1 MSSSW
6 LNAIDKRKHAG
17 VLSFDLS
24 SAFDSIDS
32 TILCKKLRIYGFNE
46 SAINWIRS
54 YLSNRQQFV
63 QFSGQKSSILT
74 IVIGAPQ
81 GSCLSPIF
89 FIILLADISDWTINA
104 LIEGFA
110 DDISAT
116 VIEDSTNKVIS
127 NLEKDATNILKFM
140 ASNKLIAN
148 DSKTMF
154 ILFGKKPHDNT
165 KYSLSVGNSI
175 IMEQPTIKLLGLN
188 ISNDL
193 KWNNHLDQ
201 TLNTLNHR
209 MFLFRHVRKF
219 LPDHVIHIV
228 SDALITSHI
237 RYVLPL
243 FTHPRISEHSSQSS
257 ISNKLQVVQN
267 QMTRTWL
274 KVKLSDKV
282 NMAKARTNLGFMS
295 VNQMAV
301 FSILSETR
309 KILVND
315 TIPWIKTILTSYGT
329 TEITTRAKSTN
340 KLRSQSSNSQKN
352 ANGFIHQASLL
363 WNMIPSELR
372 DPSCSDVAFK
382 RNLKRWI
389 QASNIP

>member
-1 MSSSW
+1 
-6 LNAIDKRKHAG
+6 
-17 VLSFDLS
+17 
-24 SAFDSIDS
+24 
-32 TILCKKLRIYGFNE
+32 
-46 SAINWIRS
+46 
-54 YLSNRQQFV
+54 
-63 QFSGQKSSILT
+63 
-74 IVIGAPQ
+74 
-81 GSCLSPIF
+81 
-89 FIILLADISDWTINA
+89 
-104 LIEGFA
+104 
-110 DDISAT
+110 
-116 VIEDSTNKVIS
+116 
-127 NLEKDATNILKFM
+127 
-140 ASNKLIAN
+140 
-148 DSKTMF
+148 
-154 ILFGKKPHDNT
+154 
-165 KYSLSVGNSI
+165 
-175 IMEQPTIKLLGLN
+175 
-188 ISNDL
+188 
-193 KWNNHLDQ
+193 
-201 TLNTLNHR
+201 
-209 MFLFRHVRKF
+209 
-219 LPDHVIHIV
+219 
-228 SDALITSHI
+228 
-237 RYVLPL
+237 
-243 FTHPRISEHSSQSS
+243 
-257 ISNKLQVVQN
+257 
-267 QMTRTWL
+267 MTRTWL